1 MSARRL
7 PARTAL
13 VAVVVLAAIACSS
26 NGDSSDDGAADTT
39 TPSTTATADGAPEV
53 IVVEDLVGLGL
64 DGVYATDGTGLLTYT
79 PAERECVAQ
88 GVVGI
93 PGLDQLAGPAATT
106 DDPDL
111 EQAVAEVALGCLGFD
126 RVAPLVTDQLAAD
139 DDLGGI
145 DPTCLARE
153 VSSLQDTP
161 DILAAVLRGEP
172 DTISVIAGTVSIN
185 CP

>member
-1 MSARRL
+1 VL
-7 PARTAL
+7 LLTVAL
-13 VAVVVLAAIACSS
+13 VSLACSSDGDDTSDGAAATSTAAAPATTDDAPEVVVL
-26 NGDSSDDGAADTT
+26 
-39 TPSTTATADGAPEV
+39 
-53 IVVEDLVGLGL
+53 EDLVGLGL
-64 DGVYATDGTGLLTYT
+64 DGIYAADGTARLTYT
-79 PAERECVAQ
+79 DAERECIAQ

-93 PGLDQLAGPAATT
+93 PGLDQLAGPGATT
-106 DDPDL
+106 DDADL

-126 RVAPLVTDQLAAD
+126 RVAPLATQQLAAD
-139 DDLGGI
+139 DDLADI
-145 DPTCLARE
+145 EPDCLARE